1 MSAKLIEIALTPE
14 LDAELARWI
23 ERDAQLPAV
32 TAGDMATPEMVELT
46 ARKRYLEAKDLVQ
59 RLWTILESKRV
70 RVLDMDV
77 LAAVGRLRE
86 RSKML
91 TLGDAPPSVKP

>member
-1 MSAKLIEIALTPE
+1 MSTRLVEIARNEE
-14 LDAELARWI
+14 LDAALARWI

-32 TAGDMATPEMVELT
+32 TAGDMATAEMVELT
-46 ARKRYLEAKDLVQ
+46 ARKRHMQAKDLVQ

-77 LAAVGRLRE
+77 IDSVGRLRD
-86 RSKML
+86 RSKVL
-91 TLGDAPPSVKP
+91 TVGDAPPSVKP